1 MYKSY
6 LLESLKQFWVKVNI
20 QFHSLQHVFS
30 NSLKKCNILN
40 YLKDNQVLGLLIIL
54 IFKIRVS

>member
-6 LLESLKQFWVKVNI
+6 LLESLKQFWVKINI
-20 QFHSLQHVFS
+20 QFYSLQYGFFKFT
-30 NSLKKCNILN
+30 KKCNILN

>member
-20 QFHSLQHVFS
+20 QFYLLQHVFFQIHE
-30 NSLKKCNILN
+30 KM
-40 YLKDNQVLGLLIIL
+40 
-54 IFKIRVS
+54 